1 MVGYQVLRKARD
13 RHPLAYR
20 AEDGVQQDEAE
31 DAQCEIL
38 TMRYNLYNEDCIEVM
53 RNMPEGSIDL
63 VCTDP
68 PYLIPSVKWE
78 DAEPTEVVLT
88 LKK

>member
-1 MVGYQVLRKARD
+1 M
-13 RHPLAYR
+13 RH
-20 AEDGVQQDEAE
+20 
-31 DAQCEIL
+31 
-38 TMRYNLYNEDCIEVM
+38 NLYNEDCIEVM
-53 RNMPEGSIDL
+53 GNMPRGSIDL

-68 PYLIPSVKWE
+68 PHLFPSVKWE

>member
-1 MVGYQVLRKARD
+1 
-13 RHPLAYR
+13 
-20 AEDGVQQDEAE
+20 
-31 DAQCEIL
+31 
-38 TMRYNLYNEDCIEVM
+38 MRYNLYNEDCIEVM

-68 PYLIPSVKWE
+68 PCLFPSVKWK